1 MAPAR
6 QKTVKPRVRLFAVLA
21 QSRGWA
27 MAYHAA
33 AAATL
38 VLLLGAVCEKAIG
51 DSAGAPLLFKLGL
64 GAQAVALTCFA
75 IAALGSRLD

>member
-1 MAPAR
+1 
-6 QKTVKPRVRLFAVLA
+6 
-21 QSRGWA
+21 

-38 VLLLGAVCEKAIG
+38 VLLLGAVCEKAVG

-75 IAALGSRLD
+75 IAALGSRRD